1 MIIKILGTGCC
12 SKCKQLEA
20 NVKQAVDEMGIEA
33 TIEKVESL
41 EEIMRYGVMQTPALV
56 IDGQVKV
63 VGKLLSAKDVKKYLQ

>member
-1 MIIKILGTGCC
+1 MIIKILGAGC
-12 SKCKQLEA
+12 SKCKQLAA
-20 NVKQAVDEMGIEA
+20 NVKQAVDEMGIDA